1 LLVNPTDSIFF
12 RINLP
17 NPATWFYF
25 SGLLAVALFVKFS
38 RLLSMRNWD
47 VLTMFLFVPG
57 LLLLL
62 EARTGHGTDRWAYWW
77 LLGSTGYFLLRCL
90 LDLILVR
97 RPALGPNL
105 NLGGLAWLAGTLFVS
120 LVAVAFR
127 QPDEGRDSAE
137 KAKIPND
144 AKTPIDELQRSS
156 VKLIQQQ
163 TAVEGNDSQLRLGVE
178 RGLAVACHLA
188 VAVGMVLIGWRHFQ
202 DLHAGMAAA
211 TFYLLLPYTY
221 LLMPSSELGVGRWDD
236 AWPMAVILWAVLAY
250 RRPTLAGIFLG
261 LAAGSAFFPVLL
273 FPVWLSFYWRRG
285 AARFALAFALAA
297 GLCLLLLGGL
307 VWLNGELPRSLQ
319 SAWTQSDWQPWRE
332 PRNTEGFWKL
342 SRDSWVY
349 RVPVFIAY
357 VAFVLGTAF
366 WPSPKNLAHVL
377 ALSAAVLLG
386 IQFWYADHGGTHVLW
401 FLPLL
406 LLMIFRPNLSACEPP
421 PVTGEGALMRLARR
435 IGRGVLRLLHRPE
448 PVTPAA

>member
-1 LLVNPTDSIFF
+1 VNPTDSLFF

-17 NPATWFYF
+17 NAATWFYF
-25 SGLLAVALFVKFS
+25 SGLLAVALFFKFS

-47 VLTMFLFVPG
+47 VLTLFLFVPG

-62 EARTGHGTDRWAYWW
+62 EARTHQGTDRWAYWW

-90 LDLILVR
+90 VDLVLVR

-105 NLGGLAWLAGTLFVS
+105 SLGGLAWLAGTLFVS

-127 QPDEGRDSAE
+127 QPEQARNPAE
-137 KAKIPND
+137 A
-144 AKTPIDELQRSS
+144 AKTPIDELQRASI
-156 VKLIQQQ
+156 KRLQQQ
-163 TAVEGNDSQLRLGVE
+163 APVEVDDSQLRLAVE

-188 VAVGMVLIGWRHFQ
+188 IAVGMVLVGWRHFQ
-202 DLHAGMAAA
+202 DLSAGMAAA

-236 AWPMAVILWAVLAY
+236 AWPMAVMVWAILAY
-250 RRPTLAGIFLG
+250 RWPTLAGIFLG

-357 VAFVLGTAF
+357 VAFVLGTGF
-366 WPSPKNLAHVL
+366 WPTPKNLAHVL

-406 LLMIFRPNLSACEPP
+406 LLMVFRPNLSGCEPP
-421 PVTGEGALMRLARR
+421 LVMGEGVLLRLVRQM
-435 IGRGVLRLLHRPE
+435 GRKLLRLLHRPE
-448 PVTPAA
+448 PVRHAA